1 MKKFLA
7 LIMLIVLTTTSFA
20 RYHRP
25 VHPVIRHEIAKAH
38 IRHEIR
44 QEVRKDIRRE
54 IRREKRKRE
63 AIGAAVV
70 GAVVVGGII
79 ANNNNNNNHYRPI
92 PTPYNGY

>member
-79 ANNNNNNNHYRPI
+79 ANNNNNNYRPI